1 MSFPNPD
8 GQKKLDEMSTKLK
21 EHLSDERIDLLRR
34 YFEAANNFYQIITL
48 KRLFRIINSQNSETY
63 TEDDFLAYAEITRHE
78 RHYFEIYGLDEIFE
92 RQPESTPINRL
103 LLHESLLEYNDYVEL
118 YSEKQGRAYYVP
130 EKEVLLKYED
140 EFYCEQTPQFLAMR
154 EFCTKNAKKSD
165 DEVIEDLLF
174 AILFNVKCEHSSP
187 FDALE
192 FINKFSVQLDVN
204 KKKFPEFIRLYCEL
218 HNNTRN
224 PFLNGFTPNEWLQR
238 TGDETDS
245 RYLDPKDF

>member
-8 GQKKLDEMSTKLK
+8 GQKKLDEMYTKLK

-34 YFEAANNFYQIITL
+34 YFEASNNFYQIITL

-103 LLHESLLEYNDYVEL
+103 LIHESLLEYNDYVEL

-140 EFYCEQTPQFLAMR
+140 EFYCEQTSQFLAMR
-154 EFCTKNAKKSD
+154 EFCTKNAKK
-165 DEVIEDLLF
+165 VMM
-174 AILFNVKCEHSSP
+174 K
-187 FDALE
+187 
-192 FINKFSVQLDVN
+192 
-204 KKKFPEFIRLYCEL
+204 
-218 HNNTRN
+218 
-224 PFLNGFTPNEWLQR
+224 
-238 TGDETDS
+238 
-245 RYLDPKDF
+245 

>member
-63 TEDDFLAYAEITRHE
+63 TEGDFLAYAETTRHE

-103 LLHESLLEYNDYVEL
+103 PL
-118 YSEKQGRAYYVP
+118 
-130 EKEVLLKYED
+130 
-140 EFYCEQTPQFLAMR
+140 
-154 EFCTKNAKKSD
+154 
-165 DEVIEDLLF
+165 
-174 AILFNVKCEHSSP
+174 
-187 FDALE
+187 
-192 FINKFSVQLDVN
+192 
-204 KKKFPEFIRLYCEL
+204 RL
-218 HNNTRN
+218 TRWN
-224 PFLNGFTPNEWLQR
+224 L
-238 TGDETDS
+238 
-245 RYLDPKDF
+245 

>member
-1 MSFPNPD
+1 MNVHAGRTDARLTKKAEVNTMSFPNPD

-103 LLHESLLEYNDYVEL
+103 LIHESLLEYNDYVEL

-154 EFCTKNAKKSD
+154 EFCTKNAKKS
-165 DEVIEDLLF
+165 VSIPL
-174 AILFNVKCEHSSP
+174 
-187 FDALE
+187 
-192 FINKFSVQLDVN
+192 
-204 KKKFPEFIRLYCEL
+204 RL
-218 HNNTRN
+218 TRWN
-224 PFLNGFTPNEWLQR
+224 L
-238 TGDETDS
+238 
-245 RYLDPKDF
+245 

>member
-1 MSFPNPD
+1 M
-8 GQKKLDEMSTKLK
+8 
-21 EHLSDERIDLLRR
+21 
-34 YFEAANNFYQIITL
+34 
-48 KRLFRIINSQNSETY
+48 
-63 TEDDFLAYAEITRHE
+63 
-78 RHYFEIYGLDEIFE
+78 
-92 RQPESTPINRL
+92 
-103 LLHESLLEYNDYVEL
+103 
-118 YSEKQGRAYYVP
+118 
-130 EKEVLLKYED
+130 
-140 EFYCEQTPQFLAMR
+140 
-154 EFCTKNAKKSD
+154 
-165 DEVIEDLLF
+165 IEDLLF

-204 KKKFPEFIRLYCEL
+204 KKKFPELIRLYCEL

>member
-1 MSFPNPD
+1 MCIWRKRCKQDAYQAVRRDLISDSLENQEYSKFS
-8 GQKKLDEMSTKLK
+8 KVYESEYIAILSLK
-21 EHLSDERIDLLRR
+21 WYNKRRAFIID
-34 YFEAANNFYQIITL
+34 Q
-48 KRLFRIINSQNSETY
+48 
-63 TEDDFLAYAEITRHE
+63 
-78 RHYFEIYGLDEIFE
+78 LDEIFE

-103 LLHESLLEYNDYVEL
+103 LIHESLLEYNDYVEL